1 MVWEVL
7 KIHIIPSNKEGE
19 KKPCVSE
26 KQNGEGRAHMEI
38 PIIESTVWQPL
49 HTVATQPP
57 KAVETGWDSKQAV
70 SVPPKH
76 DQRLS

>member
-1 MVWEVL
+1 VL

-38 PIIESTVWQPL
+38 PIIESTV
-49 HTVATQPP
+49 
-57 KAVETGWDSKQAV
+57 
-70 SVPPKH
+70 
-76 DQRLS
+76 